1 MRCPRCGSAR
11 VRVIDSRE
19 ALRGHEVRRRRL
31 CLDCQSRF
39 TTRERADLEVWH
51 VVKRDGR
58 LEPYDGA
65 KFRHSLRL
73 AMGKLPASD
82 SLVEHAAANAER
94 VCRRKYPDAA
104 PTEALGRAAVAALP
118 AIASAPNELIV
129 DWMMRLETENSAPW
143 IPAGMPIFRISL
155 KQSPWKRICFRN
167 SRLASRTEV
176 IA

>member
-11 VRVIDSRE
+11 VRVLDSRE

-31 CLDCQSRF
+31 CRDCGSRF

-73 AMGKLPASD
+73 AMGKRPASD
-82 SLVEHAAANAER
+82 PLVEHAAANAER
-94 VCRRKYPDAA
+94 ACRRKYPDAA
-104 PTEALGRAAVAALP
+104 PTEALGRAAVAALHAIDPVAALRYRSVFENFRDAGDFAPPSPTP
-118 AIASAPNELIV
+118 APP
-129 DWMMRLETENSAPW
+129 TP
-143 IPAGMPIFRISL
+143 PAKPAHPPAHPPAR
-155 KQSPWKRICFRN
+155 P
-167 SRLASRTEV
+167 ASRPPRRP
-176 IA
+176 